1 MSGFNPHLM
10 NLTSTGLTTH
20 HQPSFKALAPVEES
34 AGQDPPNATEA
45 VHRCGVHRVIDF
57 QLLKEQ
63 GGALEPGS
71 GKGDILKA
79 EVPPGKKKLLT
90 MDYHGSMIKI
100 GMICFALR
108 GKATKLRCVSA

>member
-1 MSGFNPHLM
+1 MSGFNPRLM

-45 VHRCGVHRVIDF
+45 VHRCRVHRVIDF

-71 GKGDILKA
+71 GKGDISKA
-79 EVPPGKKKLLT
+79 EAPPEKKKT
-90 MDYHGSMIKI
+90 
-100 GMICFALR
+100 C
-108 GKATKLRCVSA
+108 